1 MFAYLPNT
9 SILVGILV
17 LQTILVH
24 TVVSFSPT
32 TSLIVPS
39 YKYNHF
45 NIHYASESDTLP
57 NKAKQQNERI
67 TTDSVFV
74 TKATNLD
81 KNLNNDE
88 KSVVN
93 VVRLVGPSVATV
105 SSYSIPNTN
114 KQDTTIRK
122 SKSPPPNSSSMGSGS
137 SFVIAQDGYFLTNY
151 HVVQRAYQMQQAETK
166 WKELYTNVTSS
177 VPSFLQ
183 TTISSPPRLP
193 RKGQVYLRFASSQEL
208 LPCRIVDV
216 RPEYDI
222 AVLYLNATTDTS
234 INIPNAIPI
243 GESSTLL
250 VGQSV
255 LAIGNPFGLDQTVTK
270 GVVSALDRSMKGI
283 AGNDIKGCIQTDA
296 SINPGNSGG
305 PLLNSAGEV
314 IGVNTMII
322 STSGSNAG
330 IGFAVPIEGFWRD
343 VEDILHKD
351 RMNNEVLAF
360 ENRRRKR
367 GWLGV
372 KVVSDERLEMSFKRQ
387 LRGQSCD
394 GDGVVILEVEDNSP
408 ASNKGI
414 VPVKMDGVKV
424 RIGDRIVAVSG
435 NKVQNSRDLAKE
447 LKNKVVGEK
456 ISLTVEDIH
465 RDRRVV
471 YVTLGE
477 RNNNL

>member
-1 MFAYLPNT
+1 MFAYLFT
-9 SILVGILV
+9 SILV
-17 LQTILVH
+17 LQTILIKS
-24 TVVSFSPT
+24 VVSFSP
-32 TSLIVPS
+32 PS
-39 YKYNHF
+39 HKHMHLKNHF
-45 NIHYASESDTLP
+45 ASKSDTIP
-57 NKAKQQNERI
+57 DKNQKDII
-67 TTDSVFV
+67 TTDSVLI

-105 SSYSIPNTN
+105 CSYSIPNTIT
-114 KQDTTIRK
+114 QDK
-122 SKSPPPNSSSMGSGS
+122 KVQSSKTPPPNSSSMGSGS

-151 HVVQRAYQMQQAETK
+151 HVVQRAYQMQRAEIQ
-166 WKELYTNVTSS
+166 WNELYTNITRN

-183 TTISSPPRLP
+183 NSMNTPPKLP
-193 RKGQVYLRFASSQEL
+193 RKSQVYLRFASSQDL

-222 AVLYLNATTDTS
+222 AVLYLNSTS
-234 INIPNAIPI
+234 ANIPNAIPI

-343 VEDILHKD
+343 VDDIIHKD

-360 ENRRRKR
+360 ENRRRRR

-394 GDGVVILEVEDNSP
+394 DDGVVILEVEENSP

-414 VPVKMDGVKV
+414 VPVNMDGFKVK
-424 RIGDRIVAVSG
+424 IGDRIVAVSG
-435 NKVQNSRDLAKE
+435 NKIQTSRDLAKE

-471 YVTLGE
+471 YITLGE
-477 RNNNL
+477 RNNN

>member
-1 MFAYLPNT
+1 MN
-9 SILVGILV
+9 
-17 LQTILVH
+17 
-24 TVVSFSPT
+24 TVVSSFSLT
-32 TSLIVPS
+32 S
-39 YKYNHF
+39 YKYHKNL
-45 NIHYASESDTLP
+45 NIRYASESDTLP
-57 NKAKQQNERI
+57 DEKEKEI
-67 TTDSVFV
+67 LTTDSVFV

-93 VVRLVGPSVATV
+93 VIRRVGPSVATV
-105 SSYSIPNTN
+105 CSYSIPNKN
-114 KQDTTIRK
+114 SNALEKKQQT

-151 HVVQRAYQMQQAETK
+151 HVVQRAYQMQQAEINWNDLYANITK
-166 WKELYTNVTSS
+166 S

-183 TTISSPPRLP
+183 NSITSTPKLP
-193 RKGQVYLRFASSQEL
+193 RKGQVYLRFASSQDL

-222 AVLYLNATTDTS
+222 AVLYLNATDTTTS
-234 INIPNAIPI
+234 TTTIPNAIPI

-283 AGNDIKGCIQTDA
+283 AGNEIKGCIQTDA

-343 VEDILHKD
+343 VDDIIHKD
-351 RMNNEVLAF
+351 RMDNEVLAF
-360 ENRRRKR
+360 ENRRRRR

-394 GDGVVILEVEDNSP
+394 VDGVVILEVEENSP

-424 RIGDRIVAVSG
+424 KIGDRIVAVSG
-435 NKVQNSRDLAKE
+435 NKIQSSRDLAKE

-471 YVTLGE
+471 YITLGE
-477 RNNNL
+477 RTTT

>member
-1 MFAYLPNT
+1 MMFAYLPNT
-9 SILVGILV
+9 SSFLVAILM

-32 TSLIVPS
+32 RLFFPS
-39 YKYNHF
+39 HKYNHF
-45 NIHYASESDTLP
+45 NILYATESDTLP
-57 NKAKQQNERI
+57 NKAKQNEII

-114 KQDTTIRK
+114 MQDTSIRK
-122 SKSPPPNSSSMGSGS
+122 SKSPPPNSSNMGSGS

-177 VPSFLQ
+177 VPSFLKN
-183 TTISSPPRLP
+183 TISAPPRLP

-222 AVLYLNATTDTS
+222 AILYLNATDTS

-243 GESSTLL
+243 GESTTLL

-270 GVVSALDRSMKGI
+270 GVVSALDRSMKGV

-330 IGFAVPIEGFWRD
+330 IGFAVPIEGFWKD

-360 ENRRRKR
+360 ENKRRKR

-447 LKNKVVGEK
+447 LRNKIVGEK